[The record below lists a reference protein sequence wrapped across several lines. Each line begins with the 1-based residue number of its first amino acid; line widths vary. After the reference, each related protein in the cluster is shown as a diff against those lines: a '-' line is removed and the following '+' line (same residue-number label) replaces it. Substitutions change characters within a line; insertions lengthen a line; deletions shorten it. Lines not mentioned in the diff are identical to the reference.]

1 MDEWVWSTGGMIG
14 TAEVIGEKP
23 VADGFRLSLKWREA
37 MHNSECKTCV
47 SFAADQ
53 STTSSIA
60 RHSQT
65 GILAEDSSA
74 NLSTTKKKIHLDWP
88 GTEPQDPS
96 VRNRPLAAWA
106 MTQRLQR
113 DKLTVPKF
121 DELIFFSINAL
132 SPILSQISPLHT
144 LPSHAV
150 QICFRVTLPATFRLP
165 SDLCF

>member
-1 MDEWVWSTGGMIG
+1 MIG

-74 NLSTTKKKIHLDWP
+74 NLSTTKKKIHLD
-88 GTEPQDPS
+88 
-96 VRNRPLAAWA
+96 
-106 MTQRLQR
+106 
-113 DKLTVPKF
+113 
-121 DELIFFSINAL
+121 
-132 SPILSQISPLHT
+132 
-144 LPSHAV
+144 
-150 QICFRVTLPATFRLP
+150 
-165 SDLCF
+165 